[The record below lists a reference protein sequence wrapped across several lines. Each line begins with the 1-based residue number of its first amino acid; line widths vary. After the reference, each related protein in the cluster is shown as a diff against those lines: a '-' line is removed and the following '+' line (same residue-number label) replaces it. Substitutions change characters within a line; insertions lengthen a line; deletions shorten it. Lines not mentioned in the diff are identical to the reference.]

1 MGIRIT
7 NGGFMSLA
15 MIPTKLQKPQVPAS
29 VVMKEDVFQKLSK
42 SNISVISAQA
52 GSGKSTAV
60 SYWLD
65 HQELC
70 YIWYALDEWDQNLT
84 QFLGYFSSG
93 LKRIDEQISS
103 QIEQL
108 LSARQS
114 VSDEMLIKST
124 VTLLNG
130 VHTPFIWVLDDYH
143 TVHAKDIHQFMN
155 VLLNHFPSKM
165 KVCILSREDPP
176 FQMAKLRSQKLL
188 TEVRVSDLRF
198 SIEEAAFF
206 VNQNLD
212 HPVTR
217 EQMTSLYAKTEGWIA
232 GLQLAVLSMQG
243 VEDVQ
248 TFILEFSESHYYIMD
263 YLLEEVLERH
273 GDALRLFMLKTSVFE
288 YFSAELCDDVLSLV
302 TGESQKYIDA
312 LIKKNS
318 FLIKLNHQEDQNA
331 FVSQPVTWYRYHHL
345 FRELLKSKI
354 RESDLSDISRLHKR
368 AGMWFENQNKMVEAI
383 QHFISGE
390 HYTLAVSL
398 LEHKWSKMN
407 FELMSSTWMDMA
419 RRLPKEIIDRSPV
432 LLMGIGWAHL
442 DLGDIVTCKPYFNLA
457 QERYDQWLL
466 NPDSEALLVFDK
478 DELKQLPV
486 SLMRAD
492 VYIAAILG
500 DYDVV
505 MEKTVHLIELSKQHE
520 DQFLWVNESFVAI
533 YYWGR
538 GDLDSAITHMQHLTK
553 TIEGKVNPIVEQS
566 MIWVLAELYIQKGE
580 LSHAKGL
587 IEKAI
592 DENQKDG
599 TVPILMATFYLYLAM
614 IETFRGNLRIAH
626 ERLKTSEAFGKY
638 YDYTGWRHKFES
650 LKARLY
656 VLENQRTFAIEAIE
670 NGVKYEYKN
679 LMPETLLIDDMAL
692 YYKLKYE
699 VDERNIID
707 QVEMI
712 LRTLK
717 PFSVDGIPYSDE
729 MKWKLVLRFAPIHR
743 YGARLEKLCLDLLK
757 RAEYQR
763 RWLHAVEYTV
773 LLTRFTQ
780 HEIKRIELYQ
790 RAKELSAEEG
800 FVLPFEEF
808 LESKPLQSSSES
820 KAGLL
825 TQRELEILTL
835 IEAGL
840 SNQEIASRLYIAL
853 STVKSYN
860 NTLFEKLEVKRR
872 TEAIVKA
879 KKMGLL

>member
-7 NGGFMSLA
+7 IGGYMSLA

-42 SNISVISAQA
+42 SSISVISAQA

-65 HQELC
+65 HQELS

-84 QFLGYFSSG
+84 QFLMYVSSG
-93 LKRIDEQISS
+93 LKSIDEQISS

-108 LSARQS
+108 VSARQS
-114 VSDEMLIKST
+114 VSDEMLMKST
-124 VTLLNG
+124 ITLLNKIQ
-130 VHTPFIWVLDDYH
+130 VPFIWVLDDYH
-143 TVHAKDIHQFMN
+143 TIHAKDIHQFMN
-155 VLLNHFPSKM
+155 VLLNHFPSTM

-176 FQMAKLRSQKLL
+176 FPMAKLRSQKLL

-198 SIEEAAFF
+198 TLEEAAFF

-217 EQMTSLYAKTEGWIA
+217 AQMASLYAKTEGWIA

-273 GDALRLFMLKTSVFE
+273 GDTLRLFMLKTSVFE
-288 YFSAELCDDVLSLV
+288 YFSAELCDDVLSLDA
-302 TGESQKYIDA
+302 GESQKYIEE
-312 LIKKNS
+312 LLKKNS
-318 FLIKLNHQEDQNA
+318 FLIKLNHQRDQNTH
-331 FVSQPVTWYRYHHL
+331 VSQSATWYRYHHL

-354 RESDLSDISRLHKR
+354 KDVDLININLLHKR
-368 AGMWFENQNKMVEAI
+368 AGMWFEDQEKMVEAI

-390 HYTLAVSL
+390 HYTLAASL

-407 FELMSSTWMDMA
+407 FELLSSTWMEMA
-419 RRLPKEIIDRSPV
+419 RRLPKAIIEKSPV
-432 LLMGIGWAHL
+432 ILMGIGWSHL
-442 DLGDIVTCKPYFNLA
+442 DLGDIITCKPYFTLA

-466 NPDSEALLVFDK
+466 NPESEALLVFDV

-505 MEKTVHLIELSKQHE
+505 MEKTVSLIELSKQLD
-520 DQFLWVNESFVAI
+520 DQYIWVNESFIAI

-538 GDLDSAITHMQHLTK
+538 GELDTAIKHMQQMTK
-553 TIEGKVNPIVEQS
+553 TIEGKVNPVVEQS

-592 DENQKDG
+592 DVHLKEG
-599 TVPILMATFYLYLAM
+599 TVPILMATFYLYLAL
-614 IETFRGNLRIAH
+614 IETFRGNLSVAH
-626 ERLKTSEAFGKY
+626 ERLKTSESYGQN

-656 VLENQRTFAIEAIE
+656 LLENQPSLAYETIEK
-670 NGVKYEYKN
+670 GVKHTYNN
-679 LMPETLLIDDMAL
+679 LMPETMCIEDVAL

-699 VDERNIID
+699 EDERNRCD

-712 LRTLK
+712 IRTLK
-717 PFSVDGIPYSDE
+717 PFAVEGIHYSDE
-729 MKWKLVLRFAPIHR
+729 MKWKLILRFAPINR
-743 YGARLEKLCLDLLK
+743 YGARLEKMCLDLLK

-763 RWLHAVEYTV
+763 RWLHVIEYTV
-773 LLTRFTQ
+773 LLMRFTS
-780 HEIKRIELYQ
+780 HELKRLELYQ
-790 RAKELSAEEG
+790 RAKELSLEEG
-800 FVLPFEEF
+800 IVLPFDEF
-808 LESKPLQSSSES
+808 LETKPIQMISDSKSNM
-820 KAGLL
+820 L
-825 TQRELEILTL
+825 TQREFEILTL

-840 SNQEIASRLYIAL
+840 SNQEIASQLYIAL

-872 TEAIVKA
+872 TEAIQKA

>member
-7 NGGFMSLA
+7 IGGFMSLA
-15 MIPTKLQKPQVPAS
+15 MIPTKLQKPHVPAS
-29 VVMKEDVFQKLSK
+29 VVMKEDVFKKLTN

-65 HQELC
+65 HQDLT

-84 QFLGYFSSG
+84 QFLSYVSSG
-93 LKRIDEQISS
+93 LKTIDEQISS

-114 VSDEMLIKST
+114 VSDEVLIKST
-124 VTLLNG
+124 VTLLNK
-130 VHTPFIWVLDDYH
+130 VQTPFIWVLDDYH
-143 TVHAKDIHQFMN
+143 TIHAKDIHQFMIT
-155 VLLNHFPSKM
+155 LLNHLPSTM

-176 FQMAKLRSQKLL
+176 FPMAKLRSQKLL

-198 SIEEAAFF
+198 TLEEAAFF
-206 VNQNLD
+206 INRNIDQ
-212 HPVTR
+212 PVTR
-217 EQMTSLYAKTEGWIA
+217 KQLESLYAKTEGWIA
-232 GLQLAVLSMQG
+232 GLQLVVLSMQG

-248 TFILEFSESHYYIMD
+248 SFILEFSESHYYIMD

-273 GDALRLFMLKTSVFE
+273 GEALRQFMLKTSIFE
-288 YFSAELCDDVLSLV
+288 YFSAELCDDVLSLEA
-302 TGESQKYIDA
+302 GESQKYIEA
-312 LIKKNS
+312 LLKKNS
-318 FLIKLNHQEDQNA
+318 FLIKLNHQGEQNA
-331 FVSQPVTWYRYHHL
+331 HVSQPVIWYRYHHL

-354 RESDLSDISRLHKR
+354 KDADLTDINRLHKR
-368 AGMWFENQNKMVEAI
+368 AGMWFESQQKMVEAI
-383 QHFISGE
+383 QHYISGE
-390 HYTLAVSL
+390 YHTLAASL

-407 FELMSSTWMDMA
+407 FELMSSSWMAMA
-419 RRLPKEIIDRSPV
+419 RRLPQEIINRSPV

-442 DLGDIVTCKPYFNLA
+442 DLGDIGTCKPYFALA
-457 QERYDQWLL
+457 QERYDQWLFD
-466 NPDSEALLVFDK
+466 PDSEAVLVFDV

-505 MEKTVHLIELSKQHE
+505 MEKTVKLIELSKQHD
-520 DQFLWVNESFVAI
+520 DQFIWVNESFIAI

-538 GDLDSAITHMQHLTK
+538 GELDSAITHMQHLTE

-566 MIWVLAELYIQKGE
+566 MFWVLAELYIQKGE

-592 DENQKDG
+592 EENQKDG

-614 IETFRGNLRIAH
+614 IEMYRGNISVAH
-626 ERLKTSEAFGKY
+626 ERVRTSENYGHL
-638 YDYTGWRHKFES
+638 YDYTGWKHKLES
-650 LKARLY
+650 LKVRLY
-656 VLENQRTFAIEAIE
+656 LLENQRTLALDAIE
-670 NGVKYEYKN
+670 NGLKSEYNN
-679 LMPETLLIDDMAL
+679 LMPETLCVDDMAL
-692 YYKLKYE
+692 FYKLKYE
-699 VDERNIID
+699 EDERNLID

-717 PFSVDGIPYSDE
+717 PFSVDGIRYSDE
-729 MKWKLVLRFAPIHR
+729 MKWKLILRFAPVQR
-743 YGARLEKLCLDLLK
+743 YGSRLEKICRELLK
-757 RAEYQR
+757 RAENQR
-763 RWLHAVEYTV
+763 RWLHVIEYTV
-773 LLTRFTQ
+773 LLMRFTPNELKRL
-780 HEIKRIELYQ
+780 EIYQ
-790 RAKELSAEEG
+790 RAKELTFEEG
-800 FVLPFEEF
+800 LILPLEEF
-808 LESKPLQSSSES
+808 LETKQIPSILETKG
-820 KAGLL
+820 GLL
-825 TQRELEILTL
+825 TPRELEILAL

-860 NTLFEKLEVKRR
+860 NILFEKLEVKRR

>member
-1 MGIRIT
+1 
-7 NGGFMSLA
+7 MSLA
-15 MIPTKLQKPQVPAS
+15 MMPTKLQKPHVPAS
-29 VVMKEDVFQKLSK
+29 VVMKEDVIQKLSR
-42 SNISVISAQA
+42 SSISVISAQA

-65 HQELC
+65 HQDLT
-70 YIWYALDEWDQNLT
+70 YIWYALDEWDQNLA
-84 QFLGYFSSG
+84 QFLVYVSSG
-93 LKRIDEQISS
+93 LKSIDEHVSS

-114 VSDEMLIKST
+114 ISDEMLIKST
-124 VTLLNG
+124 VTLLNR
-130 VHTPFIWVLDDYH
+130 VQKPFVWVLDDYH
-143 TVHAKDIHQFMN
+143 TVHADDIHQFMN
-155 VLLNHFPSKM
+155 ALLNHFPSTM

-176 FQMAKLRSQKLL
+176 FPMAKLRSQKLL

-198 SIEEAAFF
+198 TLEEAAFF
-206 VNQNLD
+206 VNRNLD
-212 HPVTR
+212 HPITR
-217 EQMTSLYAKTEGWIA
+217 KQIESLYAKTEGWIA

-273 GDALRLFMLKTSVFE
+273 GEALRQFMLKTSVFE
-288 YFSAELCDDVLSLV
+288 YFSAELCDDVLSFEA
-302 TGESQKYIDA
+302 GESQKYIEA
-312 LIKKNS
+312 LLKKNS
-318 FLIKLNHQEDQNA
+318 FLIKLNQHSIQNA
-331 FVSQPVTWYRYHHL
+331 HATQPITWYRYHHL

-354 RESDLSDISRLHKR
+354 KEADLPNISHLHKR
-368 AGMWFENQNKMVEAI
+368 AGMWFEDRQQMVEAI
-383 QHFISGE
+383 QHFLSGE
-390 HYTLAVSL
+390 HYTLAASL

-432 LLMGIGWAHL
+432 ILMGIGWAHL
-442 DLGDIVTCKPYFNLA
+442 DLGDIVNCKPYFALA

-466 NPDSEALLVFDK
+466 NPESEALLVFDV

-492 VYIAAILG
+492 VYIAAIFG

-505 MEKTVHLIELSKQHE
+505 MEKTVHLVELSKQHD

-538 GDLDSAITHMQHLTK
+538 GDLDSAITHMQQLTK

-566 MIWVLAELYIQKGE
+566 LIWVLAELYVQKGE

-592 DENQKDG
+592 EENQKDG

-614 IETFRGNLRIAH
+614 IETFRGNRHIAH
-626 ERLKTSEAFGKY
+626 ERLKTSETYGQQ
-638 YDYTGWRHKFES
+638 YDYTGWRHKYES

-656 VLENQRTFAIEAIE
+656 MLENQRTFAYEAIE
-670 NGVKYEYKN
+670 NGVKHEYKN
-679 LMPETLLIDDMAL
+679 LMPETLIIDDMAF

-699 VDERNIID
+699 EEERNLID
-707 QVEMI
+707 QIEMI

-717 PFSVDGIPYSDE
+717 PFSVDGISYSDE
-729 MKWKLVLRFAPIHR
+729 MKWKLVLRFAPMHR
-743 YGARLEKLCLDLLK
+743 YGARLEKVCRDLLK
-757 RAEYQR
+757 RSEYQR
-763 RWLHAVEYTV
+763 RWLHVIEYTV
-773 LLTRFTQ
+773 LLMRFTPN
-780 HEIKRIELYQ
+780 ELKRLELYQ

-800 FVLPFEEF
+800 IVLPFDEF
-808 LESKPLQSSSES
+808 LETKPDQKISES
-820 KAGLL
+820 KVGLL
-825 TQRELEILTL
+825 TQRELDILTL